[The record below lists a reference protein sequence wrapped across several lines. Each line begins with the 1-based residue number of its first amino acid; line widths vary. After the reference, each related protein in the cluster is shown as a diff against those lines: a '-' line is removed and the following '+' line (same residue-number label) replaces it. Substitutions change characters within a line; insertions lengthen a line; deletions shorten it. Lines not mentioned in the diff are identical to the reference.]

1 MWSDQGKETQQ
12 QMWSTH
18 DLACAHCRARKIRCG
33 RERPQCESCK
43 RDGVECRYSSPGK
56 RVNHVKLLC
65 QNFETLEDQLHSI
78 QNDLS
83 DLTSLV
89 RGGNSVRSSS
99 LAAEEW
105 APDNLAG
112 TDSGPVAHTN
122 CHIVRDASQSLDR
135 YHGPCSLYALC
146 KEFHDD
152 PIFGVPD
159 NNTSTHTA
167 EHAMLQEM
175 LYKASNEPHLDIPSQ
190 PTGICLPPRQFLN
203 LVIGPFFKNTD
214 YATDVFVRSAFQLQI
229 DRIYSQPIVPS
240 DEGWAI
246 CFNVIVLLGI
256 KREPTTQGNSH
267 FIQSLLQT
275 MRMAINNP
283 RVFLTPR
290 LVNVQ
295 ALALLSYVAEQYST
309 TSLAELVFAQA
320 CLLART
326 MGLHRGCTSSNNLPP
341 ETILERHKVFQSL
354 YTRDKNI
361 AILRGSTS
369 WLPGY
374 ESGIPSSLESHSES
388 PGAMARLELAKLQ
401 DEIYQ
406 IFHGSSAPSSKY
418 LRNQAL
424 GQSQQKLE
432 QWASTYNIMQTPFT
446 STESFA
452 LMLSFLAT
460 RICLFKGYDGT
471 KAIHI
476 FRDAKACCLIFLS
489 AIAAKNDHHFS
500 EALNETLG
508 YQKKREKSS
517 TKKAKRSSQVE
528 GALPEHDEN
537 RASVLP
543 RLAAT
548 FPLAAAFIIGKM
560 VIQQPMT
567 DVDDTP
573 SQPEEEI
580 SLLEALREQFASV
593 ADQAHVDNLA
603 LTFSKLLDLLVRI
616 VRQRQSPG
624 QGSTPSTAYN
634 DLPNLHSTRSSSSLH
649 GSAVSSFRD
658 TPPGPENHSTV
669 SSISEVLPH
678 SSLLLPFTQPLE
690 SPTGGSPWFANAGH
704 GIGVNHAPVHAAW
717 PGQSKRQSEEVELP
731 VKRPRIACHDDFL
744 DIGAGYADHG
754 SRPDDDVLFTFDF
767 LNAGNDISAFGMDE

>member
-1 MWSDQGKETQQ
+1 MVGN
-12 QMWSTH
+12 
-18 DLACAHCRARKIRCG
+18 ARNAKVASATVSSVDIHL
-33 RERPQCESCK
+33 PANVSITSSSCESETPCLSFLMEHK
-43 RDGVECRYSSPGK
+43 GSQTYSCL
-56 RVNHVKLLC
+56 RC

-295 ALALLSYVAEQYST
+295 ALALLVRLFQPESLDNINFNSRVTWLSNTVRHHLQNWSSPKLVCWHVQWVSIGVAHPPT
-309 TSLAELVFAQA
+309 TFHQRLYWRDTKSFSH
-320 CLLART
+320 CI
-326 MGLHRGCTSSNNLPP
+326 P
-341 ETILERHKVFQSL
+341 EIRISL
-354 YTRDKNI
+354 YFVALLLGCQDMN
-361 AILRGSTS
+361 
-369 WLPGY
+369 PG
-374 ESGIPSSLESHSES
+374 
-388 PGAMARLELAKLQ
+388 
-401 DEIYQ
+401 
-406 IFHGSSAPSSKY
+406 FHPRWKVIQN
-418 LRNQAL
+418 L
-424 GQSQQKLE
+424 LE
-432 QWASTYNIMQTPFT
+432 QWPA
-446 STESFA
+446 
-452 LMLSFLAT
+452 
-460 RICLFKGYDGT
+460 
-471 KAIHI
+471 
-476 FRDAKACCLIFLS
+476 
-489 AIAAKNDHHFS
+489 
-500 EALNETLG
+500 
-508 YQKKREKSS
+508 
-517 TKKAKRSSQVE
+517 
-528 GALPEHDEN
+528 
-537 RASVLP
+537 
-543 RLAAT
+543 
-548 FPLAAAFIIGKM
+548 
-560 VIQQPMT
+560 
-567 DVDDTP
+567 
-573 SQPEEEI
+573 
-580 SLLEALREQFASV
+580 
-593 ADQAHVDNLA
+593 
-603 LTFSKLLDLLVRI
+603 
-616 VRQRQSPG
+616 
-624 QGSTPSTAYN
+624 
-634 DLPNLHSTRSSSSLH
+634 
-649 GSAVSSFRD
+649 
-658 TPPGPENHSTV
+658 
-669 SSISEVLPH
+669 
-678 SSLLLPFTQPLE
+678 
-690 SPTGGSPWFANAGH
+690 
-704 GIGVNHAPVHAAW
+704 
-717 PGQSKRQSEEVELP
+717 
-731 VKRPRIACHDDFL
+731 
-744 DIGAGYADHG
+744 
-754 SRPDDDVLFTFDF
+754 
-767 LNAGNDISAFGMDE
+767 